1 MPTSNGLSYSMNS
14 FPRIACTIGA
24 FSLPRELDQLRV
36 RAGAARSA
44 EDRDLRCAP
53 FSILRQRRDLVIGRA
68 HDRLRLGKMQARPS
82 CSTASR
88 KATSPGR
95 AMTAT
100 PRRESAVCIA
110 ISSTRGICSGWDT
123 SSQ

>member
-24 FSLPRELDQLRV
+24 LSVLASWTSSAWAPAHPAPPRIVTFSEAFRSFASAAISGSEGQRLDFGCAKGGP
-36 RAGAARSA
+36 AG
-44 EDRDLRCAP
+44 
-53 FSILRQRRDLVIGRA
+53 
-68 HDRLRLGKMQARPS
+68 

-88 KATSPGR
+88 RAMSPGS
-95 AMTAT
+95 AITDT
-100 PRRESAVCIA
+100 PRRESAVWIA
-110 ISSTRGICSGWDT
+110 ISRTRGMSEGWET